1 MVPQGSPHSTMSGTP
16 SISVIVCTRNR
27 ADRLA
32 PFFESVRRLEL
43 SEPWQLVLVDSA
55 STDSTHE
62 QLRRFADSFGPHC
75 SVQRA
80 TRKGL
85 GHARNV
91 GLRAATAPIVAF
103 FDDDCYAAPDYL
115 AQVLTCFREQ
125 PSLGYLGGRIEL
137 FDPDDLPVTIKT
149 SQQRQDFPARTL
161 LRAGEI
167 HGANMA
173 FRRDFLQAIGGFD
186 QDLGAGTPFPCE
198 DIDALARLSLAGA
211 VGAYDPRPLVY
222 HHHGRKSP
230 KDFETLM
237 QGYDAG
243 RGAFFAKM
251 LIFRRWEYARPWL
264 FRIRYQP
271 LAVTRRELASACR
284 WAVNVLRRMFLGR
297 QSPSAGHYSSN
308 ARD

>member
-1 MVPQGSPHSTMSGTP
+1 MALPHSSRPDADATP
-16 SISVIVCTRNR
+16 SISVIACTRNR
-27 ADRLA
+27 AERLGD
-32 PFFESVRRLEL
+32 FFAALQTLKV

-91 GLRAATAPIVAF
+91 GLRAATAPVVAF

-137 FDPDDLPVTIKT
+137 FDPNDLPVTIKT
-149 SQQRQDFPARTL
+149 SLQRQDFPARAL

-186 QDLGAGTPFPCE
+186 EDLGAGTPFPCE
-198 DIDALARLSLAGA
+198 DIDALARLSLAGVA
-211 VGAYDPRPLVY
+211 GAYDPRPLVY
-222 HHHGRKSP
+222 HHHGRKSTN
-230 KDFETLM
+230 DFETLM
-237 QGYDAG
+237 RGYDAG

-251 LIFRRWEYARPWL
+251 LVSGHSIYLRPWL
-264 FRIRYQP
+264 SRIRHQP
-271 LAVTRRELASACR
+271 LATTGRELASACR
-284 WAVNVLRRMFLGR
+284 WAVYVLGRMFSGR
-297 QSPSAGHYSSN
+297 QAS
-308 ARD
+308 